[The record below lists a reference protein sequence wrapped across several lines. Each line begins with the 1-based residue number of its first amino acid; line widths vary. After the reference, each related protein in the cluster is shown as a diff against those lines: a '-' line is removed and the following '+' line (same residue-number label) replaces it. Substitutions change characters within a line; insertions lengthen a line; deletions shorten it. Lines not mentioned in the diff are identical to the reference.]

1 MEQENAWSG
10 FPHVLSAS
18 QFSRTSLDRIFD
30 AADRFR
36 HDVPAGRLDLPLRN
50 RIVGCAFFE
59 NSTRTFTSFVAAAQ
73 RLGAQAIQLPGMVQ
87 YSSVA
92 KGETLE
98 DTMRTLEC
106 YADALVM
113 RHPMNGAARIAAAVM
128 HKPLINAGDGTGE
141 HPTQALLDLYTIR
154 RRFPKEHK
162 IKIVM
167 LGDMKNG
174 RTIHSLARLLCT
186 SMPGSEAHFVSP
198 PSLALPKKLL
208 RAWRDDGLICT
219 QHLGTDFVPLLD
231 DAHVLYVTRVQ
242 SERMKS
248 AKEVAAARA
257 MYCVTP
263 KSLKRASHSLAVMH
277 PLPRVTEL
285 STKIDSDP
293 RAAYFEQIQNGLF
306 VRMALLS
313 MVFSPR

>member
-1 MEQENAWSG
+1 MERHQSWSG

-18 QFSRTSLDRIFD
+18 QFSADEITRIFER
-30 AADRFR
+30 ADSY
-36 HDVPAGRLDLPLRN
+36 RLDHHVGRHLDTLRG

-59 NSTRTFTSFVAAAQ
+59 NSTRTFTSFDAAAL
-73 RLGAQAIQLPGMVQ
+73 RLGAQVVELPGMVQ

-98 DTMRTLEC
+98 DTVRTLEC
-106 YADALVM
+106 YMDAIVM
-113 RHPMNGAARIAAAVM
+113 RHPETGAAKRAAAVM

-154 RRFPKEHK
+154 HRFPNEKA

-174 RTIHSLARLLCT
+174 RTIHSLSRLLCT
-186 SMPGSEAHFVSP
+186 SMPGSEVHFVSP
-198 PSLALPKKLL
+198 ASLGIPSKLFLKLSENGL
-208 RAWRDDGLICT
+208 RCT
-219 QHLGTDFVPLLD
+219 DHPNEDFVPLLR

-242 SERMKS
+242 AERMKS
-248 AKEVAAARA
+248 EKEIRAARA

-263 KSLKRASHSLAVMH
+263 KSLKKASPHLAVMH
-277 PLPRVTEL
+277 PFPRVTEL
-285 STKIDSDP
+285 SPDVDRDP
-293 RAAYFEQIQNGLF
+293 RAAYFEQIQNGLY

-313 MVFSPR
+313 LALSR